1 MTYLIAEVGANHNQ
15 SLNRAI
21 RLIDSA
27 AECGFHAVKFQL
39 FTLERLFHKTEIRKS
54 PGVQLL
60 RGAELPVDWVPI
72 LKDES
77 KRRGLQFGLSVFS
90 VDDLRA
96 VRSHLDFCK
105 VASYELLWSDL
116 LVAAA
121 STQLPIFLSTGM
133 ASEDEVA
140 SAVAVFRGAQVR
152 DLTLM
157 HCVSTYPAPPSEA
170 NLSAIES
177 LRQKFNLPIGWS
189 DHTVDQMVVERA
201 IGRWAAS
208 AVELHFDLEGEGMEG
223 KMGHCWRPEDV
234 KVLIDHTQ
242 RWSVIDGDGRK
253 RAMPSE
259 EHERT
264 RRTDPWDGLR
274 PLRSERQD

>member
-1 MTYLIAEVGANHNQ
+1 MPNAPATDLIASVM
-15 SLNRAI
+15 
-21 RLIDSA
+21 SA
-27 AECGFHAVKFQL
+27 ETFAEYSG
-39 FTLERLFHKTEIRKS
+39 S
-54 PGVQLL
+54 
-60 RGAELPVDWVPI
+60 
-72 LKDES
+72 
-77 KRRGLQFGLSVFS
+77 
-90 VDDLRA
+90 
-96 VRSHLDFCK
+96 
-105 VASYELLWSDL
+105 
-116 LVAAA
+116 
-121 STQLPIFLSTGM
+121 
-133 ASEDEVA
+133 
-140 SAVAVFRGAQVR
+140 
-152 DLTLM
+152 
-157 HCVSTYPAPPSEA
+157 
-170 NLSAIES
+170 
-177 LRQKFNLPIGWS
+177 IGWS